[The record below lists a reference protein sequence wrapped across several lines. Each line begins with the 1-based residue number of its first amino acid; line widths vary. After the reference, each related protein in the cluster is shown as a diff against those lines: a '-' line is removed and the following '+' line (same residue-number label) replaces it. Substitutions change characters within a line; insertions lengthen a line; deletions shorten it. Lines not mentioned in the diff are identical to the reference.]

1 MAKVIVRNMREHD
14 IDLSATLK
22 NGMSERV
29 TIPAGKYNV
38 DAKAIEPGEMAVDEE
53 FLSAVQKTQA
63 VRGMFSDGWLAT
75 KTRVAPP
82 SPTTQT
88 GDAAAAASAAAQSG
102 AGK

>member
-22 NGMSERV
+22 NGVSERV

-38 DAKAIEPGEMAVDEE
+38 DAKAIESGEMAVDEE
-53 FLSAVQKTQA
+53 FLSAAQKTQA

-82 SPTTQT
+82 SPATQT
-88 GDAAAAASAAAQSG
+88 SDAAAAAQGG